1 MHQVGHLQGK
11 TDAQSINQQVRWI
24 NTKEE
29 HASKIIAVVS
39 EYFMTQK
46 LKGIPAKSDTAA
58 YAAYL
63 EVLAAHHAVLVAAM
77 KTKQTVD
84 DAAAVAL
91 LKAIEEMIIAGKYS
105 NEAN

>member
-1 MHQVGHLQGK
+1 MHQVGHLEGK

-24 NTKEE
+24 VTKEE
-29 HASKIIAVVS
+29 HASKIITTVS

-63 EVLAAHHAVLVAAM
+63 ENLAAHHAVLVAAM

-84 DAAAVAL
+84 EQAAVAL
-91 LKAIEEMIIAGKYS
+91 LQAIEEMIIAGKY
-105 NEAN
+105 NMDAN